1 MSVTVNLTDI
11 YSLPGVARSDSPG
24 WQNIFRTKAAKVTAE
39 ALTLLGVS
47 VGLFSLFLGLSV
59 L

>member
-24 WQNIFRTKAAKVTAE
+24 WQNIFRTPAVKIAAD
-39 ALTLLGVS
+39 ALTLVCLS
-47 VGLFSLFLGLSV
+47 IGLFSLFLGLSV

>member
-24 WQNIFRTKAAKVTAE
+24 WQSIFRTPAVKTVAE
-39 ALTLLGVS
+39 VLTLLGVS
-47 VGLFSLFLGLSV
+47 ARLFSLFLGLSV